1 MKVSNNSRIQEALE
15 NAEENI
21 AFLATLS
28 DKKLVEKLDII
39 HLQSEIAIQKKQ
51 TTSIGLLEVWRT
63 QVIEARIYKAENN
76 IPDAPNK
83 IEIAIADVET
93 VVAKSEERIEILEE
107 MLPKSKKRKLIEND
121 DDQLSLF

>member
-1 MKVSNNSRIQEALE
+1 MSNNSRIQEALE